1 MSTFTLTIGKQSI
14 SFSVDELGPI
24 QTVLFDAARK
34 PGHESFRGTSS
45 HRIAATLSDGRSF
58 ESRQNLSGTHRFND
72 QSDSGVIL
80 TEF

>member
-1 MSTFTLTIGKQSI
+1 MNTFTLTIGKQSL

-24 QTVLFDAARK
+24 QTVLFEAARK

-45 HRIAATLSDGRSF
+45 HRIAATLSDSRSF
-58 ESRQNLSGTHRFND
+58 EGRQSPSGTHRYSD